1 MAEELT
7 INEAGKDIIKFYES
21 LRLKTY
27 LDTGKVPTIGWG
39 HCGPEVKMGMVIS
52 KEKAI
57 EIFDKDISKFQEG
70 VKKLIKSKATT
81 TQNQFS
87 AMVSL
92 AFNIGLGQFSTSSV
106 LRFHNQGQ
114 YDKAANSFV
123 LFIKDNGKVLNGLVK
138 RRKSESLLYKEV

>member
-1 MAEELT
+1 ME

-27 LDTGKVPTIGWG
+27 LDTGKILSIGYG
-39 HCGPEVKMGMVIS
+39 HTGPEVKMGMVIS
-52 KEKAI
+52 QKEAI

-92 AFNIGLGQFSTSSV
+92 AFNIGLGAFSRSSV
-106 LRFHNQGQ
+106 LRFHNLGQ
-114 YDKAANSFV
+114 YEKAANSFG
-123 LFIKDNGKVLNGLVK
+123 LWIKDNGKVLNGLVK

>member
-1 MAEELT
+1 LE

-27 LDTGKVPTIGWG
+27 LDSGGVKTIGYG
-39 HCGPEVKMGMVIS
+39 HCGPEVKLGMVIS

-57 EIFDKDISKFQEG
+57 EIFDKDISKFQKG
-70 VKKLIKSKATT
+70 VFKLIKNNFTT

-92 AFNIGLGQFSTSSV
+92 AFNIGLGAFSKSSV

-114 YDKAANSFV
+114 YEKAANSFGMW
-123 LFIKDNGKVLNGLVK
+123 IKDNGKVLNGLIK

>member
-1 MAEELT
+1 MSDHLT
-7 INEAGKDIIKFYES
+7 TNEAGKNIIKFYES

-27 LDTGKVPTIGWG
+27 LDTGKVATIGFG
-39 HCGPEVKMGMVIS
+39 HTGPEVKLGMVIS

-92 AFNIGLGQFSTSSV
+92 AFNIGLGAFSRSSV

-114 YDKAANSFV
+114 YEKAANSFV
-123 LFIKDNGKVLNGLVK
+123 LFIKDNGEVLKGLVK

>member
-27 LDTGKVPTIGWG
+27 LDSGGVKTIGWG
-39 HCGPEVKMGMVIS
+39 HTGPEVKLGMVIS
-52 KEKAI
+52 KEQAI

-70 VKKLIKSKATT
+70 VKKLILSKATT
-81 TQNQFS
+81 SQNQFS

-92 AFNIGLGQFSTSSV
+92 AFNIGLGAFAKSSV

-114 YDKAANSFV
+114 FDKAANSFGMWV
-123 LFIKDNGKVLNGLVK
+123 KDNSKVLPGLVK

>member
-1 MAEELT
+1 ME

-27 LDTGKVPTIGWG
+27 LDSGGVKTIGYG
-39 HCGPEVKMGMVIS
+39 HCGPEVKSGMVIS

-92 AFNIGLGQFSTSSV
+92 AFNIGLGQFATSSV

-114 YDKAANSFV
+114 YEKAANSFG

>member
-1 MAEELT
+1 ME

-21 LRLKTY
+21 LRLKAY
-27 LDTGKVPTIGWG
+27 LDTGKIATIGWG
-39 HCGPEVKMGMVIS
+39 HTGPDVKMGMVIS

-57 EIFDKDISKFQEG
+57 EIFDKDISKFQKG
-70 VKKLIKSKATT
+70 VFKLIKNNFTT

-92 AFNIGLGQFSTSSV
+92 AFNIGLGAFSTSSV

-114 YDKAANSFV
+114 YEKAANSFG
-123 LFIKDNGKVLNGLVK
+123 LFIKDNGKVLNGLIK